1 MTADLIV
8 TLPSTCR
15 CGCLKGRIAAGH
27 AICLDCGT
35 KRLPVSEKTTRFLA
49 QVAGIW
55 GAPDEVVLRRPDAA
69 EKIEQQDLYLKTH
82 HVRDGRS
89 FHQVITD
96 VFDRIE
102 DGGETPN
109 DSGEE
114 TVDGPTIGEQDSA
127 DSQ

>member
-1 MTADLIV
+1 MSVNAM
-8 TLPSTCR
+8 LPTVCR
-15 CGCLKGRIAAGH
+15 CGALAGIIADDSV
-27 AICLDCGT
+27 ICSSCGAERT
-35 KRLPVSEKTTRFLA
+35 SLSPVTQQFLA
-49 QVAGIW
+49 GIAKHF
-55 GAPDEVVLRRPDAA
+55 GDPVEPVVFRRPDAA
-69 EKIEQQDLYLKTH
+69 EQIEQQDLYLKTH